1 MANDKTTR
9 GAKAPKVTLTG
20 KEIEL
25 VSNLL
30 RQFHI
35 GLGDEGRL
43 PPAWQHELKDRLDLA
58 RGVGLGAR
66 PWVAAS

>member
-1 MANDKTTR
+1 VGVANDKTTR

-20 KEIEL
+20 KEIDL

-35 GLGDEGRL
+35 GLGDEGKM
-43 PPAWQHELKDRLDLA
+43 PPAWQHELKDRLA
-58 RGVGLGAR
+58 KALGTFTGFPEGR
-66 PWVAAS
+66 